1 MPFVTEYTPTE
12 ALFALAEKAGKA
24 QGLQTGA
31 QLALQYQQMENQRR
45 QAETNAYLTQLA
57 QRQQAQR
64 AKDNMALQY
73 AELGQRQAES
83 EFDRVKFAKTYDLQT
98 AIEERQR
105 QESMTPTQQ
114 FQQKLALEEAKAKY
128 KVDAE
133 SRKNEQFKIQE
144 DYKQKNKI
152 ALESL
157 KGNIG
162 GAGGVDLAALKPE
175 LSNAFQDYKRLA
187 TLRDSLGDQLRS
199 GVNKKGYDLTKQE
212 RAAIEENYR
221 QVERDYEKAMTRY
234 ETASEAMTKASGV
247 GQQASTSGLVTGGVQ
262 SGSNSPSIQPG
273 FIRNGYRYKGGDAA
287 DPKNWEKV

>member
-64 AKDNMALQY
+64 AQDSMALQY

-83 EFDRVKFAKTYDLQT
+83 EFDRVKFNKTYDLQT
-98 AIEERQR
+98 AIEERKQ

-114 FQQKLALEEAKAKY
+114 FQQRLALEEAKAKY
-128 KVDAE
+128 KQDIEKTKSAE
-133 SRKNEQFKIQE
+133 KMELENTR
-144 DYKQKNKI
+144 QKNREDIERLKAGLKTGKADTSSLDAKRKDLEKQLDNARRRATYLGDKSELEGDEAAGTRAAQWQKI
-152 ALESL
+152 AD
-157 KGNIG
+157 G
-162 GAGGVDLAALKPE
+162 LAADIAE
-175 LSNAFQDYKRLA
+175 LDAAKA
-187 TLRDSLGDQLRS
+187 AA
-199 GVNKKGYDLTKQE
+199 KQ
-212 RAAIEENYR
+212 
-221 QVERDYEKAMTRY
+221 QPL
-234 ETASEAMTKASGV
+234 
-247 GQQASTSGLVTGGVQ
+247 TSGFVTGGVQ
-262 SGSNSPSIQPG
+262 SGGNSLSIQPG
-273 FIRNGYRYKGGDAA
+273 FIRNGYRYKGGNPS